1 MSYYKIKKS
10 DTNYIRALTKYC
22 KDVPILTIEEDDRQ
36 TVRKVDKKN
45 LTCKDLPAI
54 IKGVEGDEFVI
65 TCADYL
71 MLEHVFPVVDTEQ
84 LVAAT
89 SVISNEEMSILDKN
103 IFDKFFK
110 HETFKGP
117 KAYMPPENYSE
128 SLKQTRPNLTK
139 TEAILLLQQINEKYK
154 VTNTYFLPEE
164 ETFIFQLDHKAY
176 YLGYGKHTGFDSLK
190 CLMFDIDDG
199 FRVASWPR
207 DNVEKYEFITEPL
220 NERFL
225 QWKASGYLNDLFTAD
240 QSGLVQTIDAWPSM
254 HAGRFSVFAEAG
266 GIAQAPLEQK
276 DEMPENR
283 FGY

>member
-10 DTNYIRALTKYC
+10 DINYIRALTKYC

-54 IKGVEGDEFVI
+54 VKGVEGDEFVI

-71 MLEHVFPVVDTEQ
+71 MLEHVFPTVDTAQ

-89 SVISNEEMSILDKN
+89 SVISNEEMSILEKN
-103 IFDKFFK
+103 ILDAFFE
-110 HETFKGP
+110 HETYKGP
-117 KAYMPPENYSE
+117 KAYMPPEYFSDK
-128 SLKQTRPNLTK
+128 LKQARPNLTK
-139 TEAILLLQQINEKYK
+139 TEAILLLQQIDEKYK
-154 VTNTYFLPEE
+154 VTNTFLLQDE
-164 ETFIFQLDHKAY
+164 ETFIFQVDHTAY
-176 YLGYGKHTGFDSLK
+176 YLGYGQHTGFDSLEN
-190 CLMFDIDDG
+190 LMFDIDDG
-199 FRVASWPR
+199 FRVPSWPPG
-207 DNVEKYEFITEPL
+207 NAEKFAFITDPL
-220 NERFL
+220 NARFQ

-240 QSGLVQTIDAWPSM
+240 QSGLVQMIDARPIM
-254 HAGRFSVFAEAG
+254 QAGSFGVFAPAG
-266 GIAQAPLEQK
+266 GVAQAPEEQK